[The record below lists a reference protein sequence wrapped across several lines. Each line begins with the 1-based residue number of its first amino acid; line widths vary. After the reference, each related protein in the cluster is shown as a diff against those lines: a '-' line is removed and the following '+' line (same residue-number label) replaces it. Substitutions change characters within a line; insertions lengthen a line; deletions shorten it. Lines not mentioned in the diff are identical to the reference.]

1 MLCIEQQRVRPM
13 PRRPEIEIAG
23 DYHIVNR
30 RVDKRVIYKDEED
43 FRHFSD
49 K

>member
-1 MLCIEQQRVRPM
+1 M

-30 RVDKRVIYKDEED
+30 SVDKRVIYKDEED
-43 FRHFSD
+43 FSYFWINDITYNYH
-49 K
+49 KYI